1 MGGGPRIDT
10 TEDEIGER
18 GKLPA
23 AGATRTTEKKQVG
36 ESTKKYKR
44 SAQKMMRTCSL
55 THNRDTHRPGV
66 EAEATTARAVECRPP
81 PKKDRQPAAVFGG
94 GQ

>member
-23 AGATRTTEKKQVG
+23 AGATRTTEKNQVG
-36 ESTKKYKR
+36 ESTKKYKG
-44 SAQKMMRTCSL
+44 
-55 THNRDTHRPGV
+55 N
-66 EAEATTARAVECRPP
+66 AVEE
-81 PKKDRQPAAVFGG
+81 DRGRGG
-94 GQ
+94 DTEGGS

>member
-23 AGATRTTEKKQVG
+23 AGATRTTEKKNRSVKVPK
-36 ESTKKYKR
+36 SDKR
-44 SAQKMMRTCSL
+44 SAQQRMGDLLSNSQQRHTQ
-55 THNRDTHRPGV
+55 TR
-66 EAEATTARAVECRPP
+66 
-81 PKKDRQPAAVFGG
+81 GG
-94 GQ
+94 GRGDHSTGS